1 MPQAAGATRVQFTP
15 EQKQFGLCPTY
26 ISNNVLN
33 QVSNQDPLSL
43 LLNEVPH
50 GSGQLLFHHDS
61 AFVSLQKQAFIPC
74 SHTFTW
80 RLEFGSPGLEW
91 ARAPFVLRTSALLE
105 ASSAHKEDS
114 AQETKPNH
122 SSRSILFC
130 VTVSSVW
137 PQETESRLKN
147 PKVWTQYTTTQ
158 RHRQEPGLVWRQKAG
173 EN

>member
-1 MPQAAGATRVQFTP
+1 MAVVSCSSTTILHLSAYKNRPLFLAHTHLPGDWSLAHLGWNGQ
-15 EQKQFGLCPTY
+15 GLVYSQT
-26 ISNNVLN
+26 S
-33 QVSNQDPLSL
+33 
-43 LLNEVPH
+43 
-50 GSGQLLFHHDS
+50 
-61 AFVSLQKQAFIPC
+61 
-74 SHTFTW
+74 
-80 RLEFGSPGLEW
+80 
-91 ARAPFVLRTSALLE
+91 ARAPFVLRPSALLE

-122 SSRSILFC
+122 SSRSILFR